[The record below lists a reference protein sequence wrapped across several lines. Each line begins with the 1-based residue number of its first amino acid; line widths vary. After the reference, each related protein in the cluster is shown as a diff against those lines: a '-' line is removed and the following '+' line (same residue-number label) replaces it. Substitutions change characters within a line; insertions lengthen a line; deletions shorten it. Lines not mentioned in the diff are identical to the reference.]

1 MVPGR
6 VRLFTQGVAKGT
18 ACGKISSRHS
28 ERSLRSE
35 ESLFSWVSAADKQDR
50 HSMNPKKRL
59 LLFATKLGYQ
69 TRSFNAAAEKL
80 DVEIAFVT
88 DRCRRLDD
96 PWNDHALAAHFYAP
110 ETAAHKILEAQRGLR
125 VDGVLALGDRPAP
138 TAAYVARGLG
148 LQHNH
153 PASVE
158 ACRNKLRSR
167 EVFREAGIPVPWF
180 RGVTL
185 NPVPEPALLEI
196 RYPCV
201 LKPLSLSASQG
212 VVRANNRDEFIAGAT
227 RLKKLLES
235 PAIRA
240 TREPHL
246 DQMLVEGYLPGR
258 EVAVEALLTEG
269 TLRILAIFDKPD
281 PLEGPYFEETIYVT
295 PSRLPD
301 SEQRGI
307 ESSLRSAVR
316 ALGLTHGPVHAE
328 FRLNEQ
334 GVWPIEVAP
343 RPIGGLC
350 SRALRFCLARSH
362 FIKSSWEGTASAVP
376 NNCANSGVLTPEV
389 SAARLPSIHEIG
401 SDAQEEIGL
410 EELLLRHALGLP
422 GGDAVRE
429 TAASGVMMIPVP
441 QSGVL
446 ENVEGEKPARQIPGI
461 TSLEITARVHDY
473 IAAWPEGSSYL
484 GFLFARGH
492 APAEVEAALRAAH
505 AQLKFT
511 LTPRLPVEHPMGGR
525 MS

>member
-1 MVPGR
+1 MN
-6 VRLFTQGVAKGT
+6 
-18 ACGKISSRHS
+18 
-28 ERSLRSE
+28 LR
-35 ESLFSWVSAADKQDR
+35 
-50 HSMNPKKRL
+50 KRL

-69 TRSFNAAAEKL
+69 TRSFNAVAEKL
-80 DVEIAFVT
+80 GVELAFVT
-88 DRCRRLDD
+88 DRCGRMDD
-96 PWNDHALAAHFYAP
+96 PWNDHALPAHFELP
-110 ETAAHKILEAQRGLR
+110 ETAARAILETQRGLH
-125 VDGVLALGDRPAP
+125 VDGVLVLGDRPGP
-138 TAAYVARGLG
+138 TAAHVARGLG
-148 LQHNH
+148 LLHNH

-158 ACRNKLRSR
+158 ACRNKLRTR

-180 RGVTL
+180 RGVSL
-185 NPVPEPALLEI
+185 SAVPEPALMGI
-196 RYPCV
+196 HYPCV

-212 VVRANNRDEFIAGAT
+212 VVRANNREEFVAGAA
-227 RLKKLLES
+227 RLQRLLES
-235 PAIRA
+235 PEIRA

-246 DQMLVEGYLPGR
+246 DQMLVEAYLPGR

-301 SEQRGI
+301 SEQRAIG
-307 ESSLRSAVR
+307 SSLRSAVQ

-350 SRALRFCLARSH
+350 ARALRFCLAH
-362 FIKSSWEGTASAVP
+362 DE
-376 NNCANSGVLTPEV
+376 
-389 SAARLPSIHEIG
+389 
-401 SDAQEEIGL
+401 EEIGL

-429 TAASGVMMIPVP
+429 SAASGVMMIPVP
-441 QSGVL
+441 RSGVL
-446 ENVEGEKPARQIPGI
+446 ESVEGEEPARRIPGI

-484 GFLFARGH
+484 GFLFARGDP
-492 APAEVEAALRAAH
+492 PAAVEAALRAAH

-511 LTPRLPVEHPMGGR
+511 LTPRLPVEHPLTR
-525 MS
+525 TSPRADHP